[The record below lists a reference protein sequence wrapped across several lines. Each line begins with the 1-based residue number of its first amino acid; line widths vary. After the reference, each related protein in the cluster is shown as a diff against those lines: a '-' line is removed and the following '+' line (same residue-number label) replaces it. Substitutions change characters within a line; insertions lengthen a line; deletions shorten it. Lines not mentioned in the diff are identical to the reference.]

1 MRRAVKAHWLGM
13 GGVLVAAA
21 TWVYVL
27 FGNVLR
33 QPSSYFFSAA
43 GDGLK
48 NYFVAA
54 YFMKYD
60 HGQRFTGMNYPLG
73 EHFTYPD
80 LQPLVSGLATLARP
94 LGIVTTGNAIALLNL
109 LVLASLVV
117 APVVLYAILRRTHLP
132 VVFAA
137 VAALLIGFMAPQN
150 NRLDGHMTLSYGCGI
165 PLLWYCLVRL
175 QQAPGRTRWYV
186 AYATGSFLLGL
197 VSAYYLAMAS
207 FFLLAHVLVLA
218 AQEGPR
224 AARRPSR
231 LWPWLGWLVFTALG
245 PLVLFQGWMTLADPV
260 TDRSRNP
267 FGFGLYVASFN
278 SVFVPVVEPFKTFW
292 QQLLHTGEPHGE
304 GFSYIGMV
312 ADLALVL
319 TIVLLVRYAIR
330 RRWRPI
336 FRPVMP
342 VHLRVGLWA
351 AGLLLV
357 LSMGYPF
364 TIPGLG
370 WLADIIPPVKQFR
383 SLGRFA
389 WPFYYV
395 AGVYAA
401 YYFYRLARYLR
412 QHWRYG
418 RVWSSALLA
427 PLLVLWT
434 AEAYVHSH
442 EKADRIGLQPEAEG
456 FARSDQNYTE
466 LLSWANRKPTDFQAI
481 LPLPF
486 FAIGTDKID
495 IQGNPNAMYQSYKA
509 ALDTRLPLLASH
521 VARAP
526 VAQTLA
532 LTQLLSSPLLA
543 KPLVSQFPNTKPVL
557 LLVVPG
563 SGLSAA
569 ERRLVAMAHRLDSR
583 PEADLYE
590 LPVAALA
597 ANDITA
603 ERARAQTLL
612 PTLRRQANGLFVTTA
627 KNVLLQS
634 FDQGNDRRGRLAPG
648 AFHEPK
654 DQFSTLYDGPLP
666 TPGDTGR
673 YEVSVWVNAQ
683 TAYGLGNL
691 QVKQFGVDAQLDQQ
705 GIGSNSSTEIDGE
718 WVRVILPIRVRP
730 GTKRLMVLYE
740 NRDLLV
746 DDLLIRPLDTDAY
759 YYVGTEARP
768 RLVKNTYA
776 LELASGSPTTAA
788 GKWSVRAGHRPA
800 AGAPRTRAGKHTPA
814 DANGSW

>member
-1 MRRAVKAHWLGM
+1 M
-13 GGVLVAAA
+13 GGVLAAA
-21 TWVYVL
+21 TTWVYVL
-27 FGNVLR
+27 FTNVLR

-60 HGQRFTGMNYPLG
+60 HGQHFTGMNYPLG
-73 EHFTYPD
+73 EHYTYPD

-109 LVLASLVV
+109 LVLASMVV

-137 VAALLIGFMAPQN
+137 VTALLIGFMAPQN

-197 VSAYYLAMAS
+197 VSAYYLAMSS

-224 AARRPSR
+224 AAHRPGR
-231 LWPWLGWLVFTALG
+231 LWPWLGWLICTALV
-245 PLVLFQGWMTLADPV
+245 PLVLFQGWMALVDPV
-260 TDRSRNP
+260 IDRTRNP
-267 FGFGLYVASFN
+267 FGFGLYVASFS
-278 SVFVPVVEPFKTFW
+278 SVFVPVVEPFKSFW

-312 ADLALVL
+312 ADLALLLTLVL
-319 TIVLLVRYAIR
+319 MLRYAFR
-330 RRWRPI
+330 RRWRLI
-336 FRPVMP
+336 YRPVVP
-342 VHLRVGLWA
+342 AHLRVGLWA

-370 WLADIIPPVKQFR
+370 WLAEVVPAVKQFR

-412 QHWRYG
+412 QHRRHG
-418 RVWSSALLA
+418 LAWSSALLA
-427 PLLVLWT
+427 PLLMLWT

-456 FARSDQNYTE
+456 FARSDLNCTQY
-466 LLSWANRKPTDFQAI
+466 LSWANRKPADYQAI

-486 FAIGTDKID
+486 FAVGTDKID
-495 IQGNPNAMYQSYKA
+495 IQGNPNAVYQSYKA
-509 ALDTRLPLLASH
+509 ALDTGLPLLAIGMGRSS
-521 VARAP
+521 VG
-526 VAQTLA
+526 QTLA
-532 LTQLLSSPLLA
+532 LAQLLSSPMLPR
-543 KPLVSQFPNTKPVL
+543 PLVAKFPNTKPVL

-563 SGLSAA
+563 GGLSAA
-569 ERRLVAMAHRLDSR
+569 EQRLVAMAHRLDSR

-597 ANDITA
+597 ASDLAT
-603 ERARAQTLL
+603 ERARAQHLL
-612 PTLRRQANGLFVTTA
+612 PTLRRQANGLFVTTP

-634 FDQGNDRRGRLAPG
+634 FDKGNDARGRLASG
-648 AFHEPK
+648 SFHEPK

-666 TPGDTGR
+666 MHGDTGR

-683 TAYGLGNL
+683 TAYGLGNM
-691 QVKQFGVDAQLDQQ
+691 QVKQFEGDAIRDHQVM
-705 GIGSNSSTEIDGE
+705 GASNTTEIDGD
-718 WVRVILPIRVRP
+718 WVRVMIPIRIKA
-730 GTKRLMVLYE
+730 GIDRLIVLYE
-740 NRDLLV
+740 NHDLLV
-746 DDLLIRPLDTDAY
+746 DDLLIRPVDTDVY

-776 LELASGSPTTAA
+776 LDPASGGPTSEA
-788 GKWSVRAGHRPA
+788 GRWSVRAAHRPA
-800 AGAPRTRAGKHTPA
+800 AGVPRPQAGKSTPA

>member
-1 MRRAVKAHWLGM
+1 M
-13 GGVLVAAA
+13 GGVLAAA
-21 TWVYVL
+21 AAWVSLL
-27 FGNVLR
+27 FTNVLR
-33 QPSSYFFSAA
+33 QPSAYFFSGA

-60 HGQRFTGMNYPLG
+60 HGQHFTGMNYPLG
-73 EHFTYPD
+73 EHYTYPD

-109 LVLASLVV
+109 LVLASMVV

-165 PLLWYCLVRL
+165 PLLWYCLVRV

-186 AYATGSFLLGL
+186 AYATCSFLLGL
-197 VSAYYLAMAS
+197 VSAYYLAMSS

-224 AARRPSR
+224 AAQRPSR
-231 LWPWLGWLVFTALG
+231 LWPWLGWLVFTALV
-245 PLVLFQGWMTLADPV
+245 PLVLFQGWMALVDPV
-260 TDRSRNP
+260 TDRARNP
-267 FGFGLYVASFN
+267 FGFGLFVASFS
-278 SVFVPVVEPFKTFW
+278 SVFVPVVEPFKSFW
-292 QQLLHTGEPHGE
+292 QQLLHTSEPHGE
-304 GFSYIGMV
+304 GFSYISMV
-312 ADLALVL
+312 ADLALLLTLVL
-319 TIVLLVRYAIR
+319 MLRYAFR
-330 RRWRPI
+330 RRWRRI
-336 FRPVMP
+336 FRLVAPA
-342 VHLRVGLWA
+342 HLRVGLWA
-351 AGLLLV
+351 AGFLLV

-364 TIPGLG
+364 AIPGLG
-370 WLADIIPPVKQFR
+370 WLADVLPAVKQFR

-401 YYFYRLARYLR
+401 WYFYRLARYLR
-412 QHWRYG
+412 QHWLHG
-418 RVWSSALLA
+418 GVWRVALLA

-442 EKADRIGLQPEAEG
+442 EKADRIGLQPETT
-456 FARSDQNYTE
+456 DMIQDTDNYTNF
-466 LLSWANRKPTDFQAI
+466 LSWANRNPSDFQAI
-481 LPLPF
+481 MPLPY

-495 IQGNPNAMYQSYKA
+495 IQGNPNAMYQCYKA
-509 ALDTRLPLLASH
+509 SLNTGLPLLAVH
-521 VARAP
+521 MARSS
-526 VAQTLA
+526 VGQTLA
-532 LTQLLSSPLLA
+532 LTQLLSSPLVARPVVA
-543 KPLVSQFPNTKPVL
+543 KFPNTKPIL

-563 SGLSAA
+563 VGLTTA
-569 ERRLVAMAHRLDSR
+569 EQRLVTLAHRIASR

-590 LPVAALA
+590 LPIAALA
-597 ANDITA
+597 ANELAA
-603 ERARAQTLL
+603 ERARAQALL
-612 PTLRRQANGLFVTTA
+612 PTLRRQADGLFVTTP
-627 KNVLLQS
+627 KTVLLQS

-648 AFHEPK
+648 AFHEPL

-683 TAYGLGNL
+683 TAYGLGNM
-691 QVKQFGVDAQLDQQ
+691 QVKQFGRDAQTNQQ
-705 GIGSNSSTEIDGE
+705 GIGSNSSTEIDGD
-718 WVRVILPIRVRP
+718 WVRVVLPIRVKP
-730 GTKRLMVLYE
+730 GTNRLMVLYE

-746 DDLLIRPLDTDAY
+746 DDLLIRPVDTDAY
-759 YYVGTEARP
+759 YYVGTEDRP

-776 LELASGSPTTAA
+776 LDPAAGSPTSEA
-788 GKWSVRAGHRPA
+788 GKWSVRAGRRPA
-800 AGAPRTRAGKHTPA
+800 AGTPRPQAGKNTPA
-814 DANGSW
+814 DANGNW

>member
-1 MRRAVKAHWLGM
+1 MRRAVKSHWLGM
-13 GGVLVAAA
+13 GGVLAAA
-21 TWVYVL
+21 AAWVSLL
-27 FGNVLR
+27 FTNVLLH
-33 QPSSYFFSAA
+33 PSAYFFSAA

-54 YFMKYD
+54 YYMKYD

-73 EHFTYPD
+73 EHYTYPD

-109 LVLASLVV
+109 LVLASMVV

-165 PLLWYCLVRL
+165 PLLWYCLVRV

-186 AYATGSFLLGL
+186 AYAAGSFLMGL
-197 VSAYYLAMAS
+197 VSAYYLAMSS

-231 LWPWLGWLVFTALG
+231 LWPWLGWLVFTALV
-245 PLVLFQGWMTLADPV
+245 PLVLFQGWMALADPV
-260 TDRSRNP
+260 TDRMRNP
-267 FGFGLYVASFN
+267 FGFGLYVASFS
-278 SVFVPVVEPFKTFW
+278 SVFVPVVEPFKSFW

-319 TIVLLVRYAIR
+319 TLVLMVRYAIR

-342 VHLRVGLWA
+342 AHLRVGLWA

-364 TIPGLG
+364 AIPGLG
-370 WLADIIPPVKQFR
+370 WLAEVVPQVKQFR

-401 YYFYRLARYLR
+401 YYFYRLVRYLR

-418 RVWSSALLA
+418 RVWSRALLA

-456 FARSDQNYTE
+456 FARSDLNYTQY
-466 LLSWANRKPTDFQAI
+466 LSWANRKPADYQAI

-486 FAIGTDKID
+486 FAVGTDKID
-495 IQGNPNAMYQSYKA
+495 IQGNPNAVYQSYKA
-509 ALDTRLPLLASH
+509 ALDTGLPLLAIGMGRSS
-521 VARAP
+521 VG
-526 VAQTLA
+526 QTLA
-532 LTQLLSSPLLA
+532 LAQLLSSPMLPR
-543 KPLVSQFPNTKPVL
+543 PLVAKLPNTKPVL

-563 SGLSAA
+563 GGLSAA
-569 ERRLVAMAHRLDSR
+569 EQRLVAKAHHLDSR

-597 ANDITA
+597 ANDLAA
-603 ERARAQTLL
+603 ERTRAQALL
-612 PTLRRQANGLFVTTA
+612 PTLRQQAGGLFLTTP

-634 FDQGNDRRGRLAPG
+634 FDNRSDHRGRLTPG
-648 AFHEPK
+648 AFHEPN

-666 TPGDTGR
+666 TPGDTGS

-683 TAYGLGNL
+683 TAYGLGNM
-691 QVKQFGVDAQLDQQ
+691 QVKQFEGEAIRDHQVMGANNT
-705 GIGSNSSTEIDGE
+705 IEIDGD
-718 WVRVILPIRVRP
+718 WVRVVVPIRIKV
-730 GTKRLMVLYE
+730 GINRLIVLYE
-740 NRDLLV
+740 NHDLLV
-746 DDLLIRPLDTDAY
+746 DDLLIRPVDTDVY
-759 YYVGTEARP
+759 YYIGGPNHP
-768 RLVKNTYA
+768 RLVKNTYS
-776 LELASGSPTTAA
+776 LEP
-788 GKWSVRAGHRPA
+788 
-800 AGAPRTRAGKHTPA
+800 
-814 DANGSW
+814 